1 MTENSLLLNRAG
13 DWVAKDTEKAKVFNA
28 FFDLVFTNKICF
40 QDSQVHI
47 NIWYNEDLS
56 EGGSD

>member
-13 DWVAKDTEKAKVFNA
+13 DWMSKGTEKAKVFNA

-40 QDSQVHI
+40 QDSQVHV
-47 NIWYNEDLS
+47 NI
-56 EGGSD
+56 